1 MCFLQTFPAKPAL
14 LRLQFVAFIAM
25 GLFGQV
31 LFSVI
36 AHFLDFDNRVCM
48 LLYRGSY
55 LCLCAYIVVYFF
67 KENNKIFLRPFPISL
82 FLFWLYYFTR
92 LVWDFFVANVDLM
105 LPVWEFFAWG
115 IGSCFL
121 PSLTAF
127 VLAGRV
133 LRQSNSATL
142 GMSGVLMLGTASIL
156 FFLINGVEQVR
167 FMLPS
172 LNPIN
177 ASQSFLLLSL
187 IGLSS
192 VLWGSHSNRRIR
204 ALSFAVFFLAL
215 MMGAYAGSRGAML
228 SFVASFIVLI
238 FLYFQ
243 SSSTFNRRKFFAV
256 AGAFFASFS
265 LFIAF
270 VLPSFLARI
279 NTSGFDTNSILR
291 MMAFKESFEAFLA
304 HPLFGA
310 GFRLHLNLQEN
321 IYSDF
326 SVWFPHNLI
335 AESLGLGG
343 MLLSVALCCCLIL
356 AFRNAYAL
364 SQSFEFE
371 SWRLAILVASFGF
384 VLFSG
389 HLSNIPLFWIA
400 MGIAASPRDI
410 SAEKS

>member
-1 MCFLQTFPAKPAL
+1 MSSANSPL
-14 LRLQFVAFIAM
+14 LRFQFVVFVAM

-36 AHFLDFDNRVCM
+36 AHFFGFDNRVCM
-48 LLYRGSY
+48 LLYRGGY
-55 LCLCAYIVVYFF
+55 LCLCSYIVVYSF
-67 KENNKIFLRPFPISL
+67 KGNNKIFLRSFPISL
-82 FLFWLYYFTR
+82 FLFWSYYFIR
-92 LVWDFFVANVDLM
+92 LVWDSSVANVDLM

-115 IGSCFL
+115 LGSCFL
-121 PSLTAF
+121 PSLAAF

-133 LRQSNSATL
+133 LRQSNPATL
-142 GMSGVLMLGTASIL
+142 GMSGALMLGTASIL
-156 FFLINGVEQVR
+156 FYLMHGFDQVR
-167 FMLPS
+167 FMLPN

-192 VLWGSHSNRRIR
+192 VLLGSRSNRRIR
-204 ALSFAVFFLAL
+204 ALSSAVCFLAL

-228 SFVASFIVLI
+228 SFAASCIVLI

-243 SSSTFNRRKFFAV
+243 SSSTFKRRKFFAV
-256 AGAFFASFS
+256 AGSVFASFF
-265 LFIAF
+265 LLIVF
-270 VLPSFLARI
+270 VLPSFLTRI
-279 NTSGFDTNSILR
+279 STSGFDSNSTIR
-291 MMAFKESFEAFLA
+291 IMAFKESFDAFLA

-321 IYSDF
+321 IYSGY

-343 MLLSVALCCCLIL
+343 MLLSVALCCCLII

-364 SQSFEFE
+364 SKSLEFE
-371 SWRLAILVASFGF
+371 SWRLIILVASFGF

-389 HLSNIPLFWIA
+389 QLSNIPLFWIA
-400 MGIAASPRDI
+400 IGIAASPRDI
-410 SAEKS
+410 SVEKS

>member
-1 MCFLQTFPAKPAL
+1 MSFANSPL
-14 LRLQFVAFIAM
+14 LRLQFVVFVAL

-36 AHFLDFDNRVCM
+36 AHFLGFDNRVCM
-48 LLYRGSY
+48 LLYRGGY
-55 LCLCAYIVVYFF
+55 LCLCSYIVVYSF
-67 KENNKIFLRPFPISL
+67 KESNKIFLRPFPISL
-82 FLFWLYYFTR
+82 FFFWFYYFMR
-92 LVWDFFVANVDLM
+92 LVWDSSVANVDLM
-105 LPVWEFFAWG
+105 LPIWEFFAWG
-115 IGSCFL
+115 FGSCFL

-127 VLAGRV
+127 VLSGRV
-133 LRQSNSATL
+133 IRQSNSAFL
-142 GMSGVLMLGTASIL
+142 GIAGAFMLGTASIL
-156 FFLINGVEQVR
+156 FFLINGFERVR
-167 FMLPS
+167 FMLPN

-177 ASQSFLLLSL
+177 VSQSFMLLSL

-192 VLWGSHSNRRIR
+192 VFWGSRSNRRIR

-228 SFVASFIVLI
+228 SFAASCIVLI

-243 SSSTFNRRKFFAV
+243 SSFTFKRRKFFAV
-256 AGAFFASFS
+256 AGVLFASFF
-265 LFIAF
+265 LFITF
-270 VLPSFLARI
+270 VLPSFFERI
-279 NTSGFDTNSILR
+279 NTSGFDANSIIR
-291 MMAFKESFEAFLA
+291 MMAFKESFDAFLG

-310 GFRLHLNLQEN
+310 GFRLHLTLQEN
-321 IYSDF
+321 IYSGS

-343 MLLSVALCCCLIL
+343 MFLSVTLCCCLVL

-364 SQSFEFE
+364 SKSLEFE
-371 SWRLAILVASFGF
+371 SWRLSILVASFGF

-400 MGIAASPRDI
+400 MGIAASPSDI
-410 SAEKS
+410 SAQKS

>member
-1 MCFLQTFPAKPAL
+1 
-14 LRLQFVAFIAM
+14 
-25 GLFGQV
+25 
-31 LFSVI
+31 
-36 AHFLDFDNRVCM
+36 
-48 LLYRGSY
+48 
-55 LCLCAYIVVYFF
+55 
-67 KENNKIFLRPFPISL
+67 
-82 FLFWLYYFTR
+82 
-92 LVWDFFVANVDLM
+92 
-105 LPVWEFFAWG
+105 
-115 IGSCFL
+115 
-121 PSLTAF
+121 
-127 VLAGRV
+127 
-133 LRQSNSATL
+133 
-142 GMSGVLMLGTASIL
+142 
-156 FFLINGVEQVR
+156 
-167 FMLPS
+167 
-172 LNPIN
+172 
-177 ASQSFLLLSL
+177 
-187 IGLSS
+187 
-192 VLWGSHSNRRIR
+192 
-204 ALSFAVFFLAL
+204 
-215 MMGAYAGSRGAML
+215 
-228 SFVASFIVLI
+228 
-238 FLYFQ
+238 
-243 SSSTFNRRKFFAV
+243 
-256 AGAFFASFS
+256 
-265 LFIAF
+265 
-270 VLPSFLARI
+270 
-279 NTSGFDTNSILR
+279 

>member
-1 MCFLQTFPAKPAL
+1 MSFANSPL
-14 LRLQFVAFIAM
+14 LRLQFVVFVAL

-36 AHFLDFDNRVCM
+36 AHFLGFDNRVCM
-48 LLYRGSY
+48 LLYRGGY
-55 LCLCAYIVVYFF
+55 LCLCSYIVVYSF
-67 KENNKIFLRPFPISL
+67 KESNKIFLRPFPISL
-82 FLFWLYYFTR
+82 FFFWFYYFMR
-92 LVWDFFVANVDLM
+92 LVWDSSVANVDLM
-105 LPVWEFFAWG
+105 LPIWEFFAWG
-115 IGSCFL
+115 FGSCFL

-127 VLAGRV
+127 VLSGRV
-133 LRQSNSATL
+133 IRQSNSAFL
-142 GMSGVLMLGTASIL
+142 GIAGAFMLGTASIL
-156 FFLINGVEQVR
+156 FFLINGFERVR
-167 FMLPS
+167 FMLPN

-177 ASQSFLLLSL
+177 VSQSFMLLSL

-192 VLWGSHSNRRIR
+192 VFWGSRSNRRIR

-228 SFVASFIVLI
+228 SFAASCIVLI

-243 SSSTFNRRKFFAV
+243 SSFTFKRRKFFAV
-256 AGAFFASFS
+256 AGVLFASFF
-265 LFIAF
+265 LFITF
-270 VLPSFLARI
+270 VLPSFFERI
-279 NTSGFDTNSILR
+279 NTSGFDANSIIR
-291 MMAFKESFEAFLA
+291 MMAFKESFDAFLG